1 MSGKRD
7 SGTGGVSRRSAI
19 GWAMAG
25 LFSVAGCAP
34 REPLLVKRDLPS
46 LVLPGRE
53 PIIEPVVEA
62 PVVAP
67 ELRILDR
74 GVWGARPTRANRDP
88 MGRITCLTIHHS
100 AMGVASE
107 ESISNVKAHL
117 RLIQKSHQK
126 NKHWADIGYHFLI
139 DYNGRI
145 WEGRPLKFQGAHV
158 GGKDNRHNIGICL
171 MGDYDL
177 QKPSHAEIEALRS
190 LVDFLMDEYR
200 IAVGDVYTHREVAER
215 KGHSTGC
222 PGRNLQ
228 REVNVM
234 RRRIAMSGFAR

>member
-1 MSGKRD
+1 MSGKCD

-25 LFSVAGCAP
+25 LFSIAGCAP
-34 REPLLVKRDLPS
+34 RQSNLVKRGFPS
-46 LVLPGRE
+46 LVLPGRGPTVE
-53 PIIEPVVEA
+53 RVVVEPVVA
-62 PVVAP
+62 A
-67 ELRILDR
+67 ELRIFDR

-88 MGRITCLTIHHS
+88 MDGITCLTIHHS
-100 AMGVASE
+100 AMGVASAQD
-107 ESISNVKAHL
+107 ISSVKAHL

-126 NKHWADIGYHFLI
+126 HKHWADIGYHFLI

-158 GGKDNRHNIGICL
+158 GGADNRHNVGICL

-177 QKPSHAEIEALRS
+177 QRPSLAEIEALRS
-190 LVDFLMDEYR
+190 LVDFLMDKYR
-200 IAVGDVYTHREVAER
+200 ISIGDVYTHQEVAER

-228 REVNVM
+228 RTVDVM
-234 RRRIAMSGFAR
+234 RRRIAMGGFAR